1 MQHKFLLR
9 LIRQEMQKQKIV
21 FKNNEAF
28 FRLFLAD
35 ELWESYRSN
44 MSNWLSSSSKDGVIH
59 KHTFITAINEKLGL
73 SPDVWGASDEKQ
85 KEAVLRGIKHF
96 KEIQEK
102 EELLFPW
109 VDEVGLSEEQ
119 EAFIEFSTQAS
130 VDEVVKKLDTMQESF
145 LKRSHTQAFLIA
157 FLEVMYRKG
166 EYGFVYEYIFPHL
179 LDTYDNSIKAK
190 KAHIYASLPKPMYRE
205 AFDILNSIKGES
217 QTQTVDLQT
226 SAISN
231 IRRERFSSCTL
242 SKTVLKGLL
251 QTLIKCY
258 SKIYTPKQS
267 QSYYVGINLAYMLSL
282 AQTIYSDTLE
292 IDESYSVEQIY
303 KDVQKSIV
311 KAKDSDNK
319 EEQYYASMSEIEFQL
334 LLGKKGM
341 AQELEYMLESLNP
354 SQNLIDQT
362 QRQMGLF
369 FMDVIDKFSETIP
382 EKLHEFKNFLDVF
395 DAYALS
401 RKRV

>member
-9 LIRQEMQKQKIV
+9 FIKQEMQKQKIV

-85 KEAVLRGIKHF
+85 KEAVLRGVKQF
-96 KEIQEK
+96 KEAQEK

-130 VDEVVKKLDTMQESF
+130 VDEVEKKLDTMQESF
-145 LKRSHTQAFLIA
+145 TKRSHTQAFLIVL
-157 FLEVMYRKG
+157 LEVMYEKG

-179 LDTYDNSIKAK
+179 LDTYDNNIKAK
-190 KAHIYASLPKPMYRE
+190 KAHIYASLLKPMYRE
-205 AFDILNSIKGES
+205 AFDILNSIKGENNA
-217 QTQTVDLQT
+217 QTVDLQT

-231 IRRERFSSCTL
+231 IRRERFSSANL
-242 SKTVLKGLL
+242 SKTALKGLL

-258 SKIYTPKQS
+258 SKIYTPKQP

-282 AQTIYSDTLE
+282 ADVIYADGVE
-292 IDESYSVEQIY
+292 IDEGTSVEQIY
-303 KDVQKSIV
+303 KDVQKSIC
-311 KAKDSDNK
+311 KAKASPEM

-341 AQELEYMLESLNP
+341 VQELEYMLESLNP

-369 FMDVIDKFSETIP
+369 FMDVIEKFSETTP
-382 EKLHEFKNFLDVF
+382 QNLHEFEVFLDVF

-401 RKRV
+401 RKLL

>member
-9 LIRQEMQKQKIV
+9 FIKQEMQNQKIA

-28 FRLFLAD
+28 FRLFLVD
-35 ELWESYRSN
+35 EPWEGYRSN

-59 KHTFITAINEKLGL
+59 KHAFITGINEKLGL
-73 SPDVWGASDEKQ
+73 STEVWGASDEKQ
-85 KEAVLRGIKHF
+85 KEAVLRGVKQF
-96 KEIQEK
+96 KEAQEN
-102 EELLFPW
+102 EALLVPW

-119 EAFIEFSTQAS
+119 EAFIEFAKQAS
-130 VDEVVKKLDTMQESF
+130 VDEVERKLDAMQESF
-145 LKRSHTQAFLIA
+145 TKRSHTQAFLIA
-157 FLEVMYRKG
+157 LLEVMYEKG
-166 EYGFVYEYIFPHL
+166 KYGFVYEYIFPHL

-205 AFDILNSIKGES
+205 AFDILNSIKGEN
-217 QTQTVDLQT
+217 QTQTMDLQT

-231 IRRERFSSCTL
+231 IRRERLSLTTL
-242 SKTVLKGLL
+242 SKADLKGLL

-282 AQTIYSDTLE
+282 TDAIYTDSLE
-292 IDESYSVEQIY
+292 ITEGYSVEQIY
-303 KDVQKSIV
+303 KDVRKSIV
-311 KAKDSDNK
+311 KAKASPEI
-319 EEQYYASMSEIEFQL
+319 EEQYYAGMSEIEFHL

-341 AQELEYMLESLNP
+341 VQELAYMLESLNP

-369 FMDVIDKFSETIP
+369 FMEVIEKFSETTP
-382 EKLHEFKNFLDVF
+382 KNLHEFKAFLEVF

>member
-9 LIRQEMQKQKIV
+9 FIKQEMQNQKIV

-28 FRLFLAD
+28 FRLFVAD
-35 ELWESYRSN
+35 EPWEGYRSN

-59 KHTFITAINEKLGL
+59 KHTFITAINEKLGF
-73 SPDVWGASDEKQ
+73 SPEVWGASDEKQ
-85 KEAVLRGIKHF
+85 KEAVLRGVKEF
-96 KEIQEK
+96 KEAQEN
-102 EELLFPW
+102 ETLLFPW
-109 VDEVGLSEEQ
+109 VVEVGLSVEQ
-119 EAFIEFSTQAS
+119 EAFIDFAKQVS
-130 VDEVVKKLDTMQESF
+130 VDEVVRKLDTMDDSF
-145 LKRSHTQAFLIA
+145 LKRSHTQAFLIEL
-157 FLEVMYRKG
+157 LEVMYERG
-166 EYGFVYEYIFPHL
+166 EYSFVYEHIFPYF

-217 QTQTVDLQT
+217 PTQTVDLQT

-231 IRRERFSSCTL
+231 IRRERFSSRTL
-242 SKTVLKGLL
+242 SKTALKGLL

-267 QSYYVGINLAYMLSL
+267 QSYYVGINLAYMLNL
-282 AQTIYSDTLE
+282 ANAIYVDGLE

-303 KDVQKSIV
+303 NDVQKSIC
-311 KAKDSDNK
+311 KAKASPEM

-341 AQELEYMLESLNP
+341 VQELEYMLESINP

-362 QRQMGLF
+362 SRQMGLF
-369 FMDVIDKFSETIP
+369 FMEVVEKFAEETP
-382 EKLHEFKNFLDVF
+382 QNLHEFKAFLELF

>member
-9 LIRQEMQKQKIV
+9 FIKQEMQKQKIV

-28 FRLFLAD
+28 FRLFLVD
-35 ELWESYRSN
+35 EPWEGYRSN

-73 SPDVWGASDEKQ
+73 SPEVWGASDEKQ
-85 KEAVLRGIKHF
+85 KEAVLRGVKQF
-96 KEIQEK
+96 KEAQEN
-102 EELLFPW
+102 EEQLFPW

-119 EAFIEFSTQAS
+119 EAFIEFSTQAN
-130 VDEVVKKLDTMQESF
+130 VDEVEKKLYTMQESF
-145 LKRSHTQAFLIA
+145 VKRSHTQAFLITL
-157 FLEVMYRKG
+157 LEVMYVRG
-166 EYGFVYEYIFPHL
+166 EYGFMYEYIFPYL
-179 LDTYDNSIKAK
+179 LDTYDNNIKAK

-231 IRRERFSSCTL
+231 IRRERLSLTTL
-242 SKTVLKGLL
+242 HKEDVKELL
-251 QTLIKCY
+251 QTLIRCY
-258 SKIYTPKQS
+258 RKIYTPKQP

-282 AQTIYSDTLE
+282 VDAIYVDGLE
-292 IDESYSVEQIY
+292 IDEGYSVEQIY
-303 KDVQKSIV
+303 KDVRKSIV
-311 KAKDSDNK
+311 KAKASPEI
-319 EEQYYASMSEIEFQL
+319 EEQYYAGMSEIEFQL

-341 AQELEYMLESLNP
+341 VQELEYMLESLNP

-369 FMDVIDKFSETIP
+369 FMDVIEKFSETTP
-382 EKLHEFKNFLDVF
+382 QNLHEFEVFLDVF

-401 RKRV
+401 RKLL

>member
-9 LIRQEMQKQKIV
+9 FIRQEMQKQKIV

-28 FRLFLAD
+28 FRLFVSD

-59 KHTFITAINEKLGL
+59 KHIFITAINEKLGL
-73 SPDVWGASDEKQ
+73 SSEVWGASDEKQ
-85 KEAVLRGIKHF
+85 KEAVLCGVKQF
-96 KEIQEK
+96 KEAQEN
-102 EELLFPW
+102 EALLFPW

-119 EAFIEFSTQAS
+119 EAFIEYSKQAS
-130 VDEVVKKLDTMQESF
+130 VDEVVKKLDTMQETF
-145 LKRSHTQAFLIA
+145 VKRSHTQAFLIA
-157 FLEVMYRKG
+157 LVETMYEKG
-166 EYGFVYEYIFPHL
+166 EYGFVYEQLFPYL

-231 IRRERFSSCTL
+231 IRRERFSASTL
-242 SKTVLKGLL
+242 TKAELKGLL

-282 AQTIYSDTLE
+282 ANAIYADGLE
-292 IDESYSVEQIY
+292 IDECYSVEQIY
-303 KDVQKSIV
+303 KDVRKSIV
-311 KAKDSDNK
+311 KAKASPEI

-341 AQELEYMLESLNP
+341 VQELEYMLESLNP
-354 SQNLIDQT
+354 SQNIIDQT

-369 FMDVIDKFSETIP
+369 FMNMIEKFA
-382 EKLHEFKNFLDVF
+382 EKRPQNLDEFKDFLEVF